1 MNTVRARSVLKL
13 IQNIFVVRFAIHSYV
28 LSCNII
34 YNVFRRHHTSCFK
47 TIHYSIYVIV
57 ITFFYLKLV
66 FMYIVTIRLETV
78 ELIITKRPE
87 LIRSYNSRAAGIMFA
102 HTPLHLA
109 SRNGHK

>member
-1 MNTVRARSVLKL
+1 M
-13 IQNIFVVRFAIHSYV
+13 FP
-28 LSCNII
+28 
-34 YNVFRRHHTSCFK
+34 
-47 TIHYSIYVIV
+47 SITNFLFMEFIV
-57 ITFFYLKLV
+57 N
-66 FMYIVTIRLETV
+66 RLETV

>member
-1 MNTVRARSVLKL
+1 MVL
-13 IQNIFVVRFAIHSYV
+13 
-28 LSCNII
+28 
-34 YNVFRRHHTSCFK
+34 
-47 TIHYSIYVIV
+47 IV
-57 ITFFYLKLV
+57 N
-66 FMYIVTIRLETV
+66 RLETV

>member
-1 MNTVRARSVLKL
+1 MHFILLL
-13 IQNIFVVRFAIHSYV
+13 ITRI
-28 LSCNII
+28 
-34 YNVFRRHHTSCFK
+34 
-47 TIHYSIYVIV
+47 
-57 ITFFYLKLV
+57 
-66 FMYIVTIRLETV
+66 YIVTIRLETV